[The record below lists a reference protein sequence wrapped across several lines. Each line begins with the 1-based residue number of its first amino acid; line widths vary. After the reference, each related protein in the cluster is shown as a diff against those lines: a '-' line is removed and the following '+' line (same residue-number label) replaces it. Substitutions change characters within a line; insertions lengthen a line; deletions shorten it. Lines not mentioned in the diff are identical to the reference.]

1 MKLRTDFKIVY
12 VPLPPEMI
20 EIRRAGL
27 LLLLQWIKEDLLA
40 NPEPLEELNANRRPL
55 GHDWQ
60 EVGGRSDNG
69 IDSINERD

>member
-1 MKLRTDFKIVY
+1 MKLQTNFKIVY

-40 NPEPLEELNANRRPL
+40 NPEPLEVEPDASANLQKHVEREPRTRGIECEPPT
-55 GHDWQ
+55 
-60 EVGGRSDNG
+60 VGP
-69 IDSINERD
+69 

>member
-40 NPEPLEELNANRRPL
+40 NPEPPTR
-55 GHDWQ
+55 
-60 EVGGRSDNG
+60 G
-69 IDSINERD
+69 IESEPQIGNV

>member
-40 NPEPLEELNANRRPL
+40 NPEPLEVEPEPRTRGIECEPPT
-55 GHDWQ
+55 
-60 EVGGRSDNG
+60 VGP
-69 IDSINERD
+69 

>member
-20 EIRRAGL
+20 EIRRASL

-40 NPEPLEELNANRRPL
+40 NPEPPTRGIECEPQI
-55 GHDWQ
+55 GGI
-60 EVGGRSDNG
+60 ECEPPTVGP
-69 IDSINERD
+69 

>member
-20 EIRRAGL
+20 EIRRASL

-40 NPEPLEELNANRRPL
+40 NPEPLEVEPDASANLQKHVEPEPRPR
-55 GHDWQ
+55 GI
-60 EVGGRSDNG
+60 ECEPPTVGP
-69 IDSINERD
+69 